1 MLSRC
6 IFYSSF
12 LQYAKKN
19 LIQKQPISSTTRKF
33 SRFFSVSSSS
43 FFGSN
48 NKNVLLPPRSCYYQP
63 SRNLG
68 GHGEEKDDM
77 LKWSIKKGDLDLI
90 GKKAKDMSNNE
101 MIQILA
107 RCIWPKGDTKEKQD
121 IRKRVTLCMG
131 LMLGGRIVNTSIPFI
146 LRYVVD
152 GFNTWETIGRV
163 YSGFK
168 LFLYMTL
175 LVL

>member
-1 MLSRC
+1 MGSR
-6 IFYSSF
+6 
-12 LQYAKKN
+12 K
-19 LIQKQPISSTTRKF
+19 
-33 SRFFSVSSSS
+33 
-43 FFGSN
+43 
-48 NKNVLLPPRSCYYQP
+48 
-63 SRNLG
+63 LG
-68 GHGEEKDDM
+68 GNVEDKDDM

-121 IRKRVTLCMG
+121 IRKRVALCMG
-131 LMLGGRIVNTSIPFI
+131 LMLGGKLVNTSIPFI

-163 YSGFK
+163 QKTY
-168 LFLYMTL
+168 LR
-175 LVL
+175 